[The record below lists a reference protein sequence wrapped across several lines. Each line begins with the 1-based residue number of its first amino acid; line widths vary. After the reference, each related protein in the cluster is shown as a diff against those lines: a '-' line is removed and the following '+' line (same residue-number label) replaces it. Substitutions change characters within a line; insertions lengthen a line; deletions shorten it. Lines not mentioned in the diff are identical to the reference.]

1 MAEFVL
7 PLAKAFA
14 KLQQATGWLAQAG
27 MKDPEE
33 AGAAATDYLRLF
45 SLVALGYMWCRMVQV
60 ALPKQNGEEA
70 EFYQAKVAAARF
82 FVTRLLPETNLLFTT
97 LTSGKATLMALPAEA
112 F

>member
-1 MAEFVL
+1 
-7 PLAKAFA
+7 
-14 KLQQATGWLAQAG
+14 
-27 MKDPEE
+27 
-33 AGAAATDYLRLF
+33 
-45 SLVALGYMWCRMVQV
+45 VQV